1 MLPLFS
7 RMPLLDTEIMGVTL
21 LSYKKVTTMTRLK
34 ECNKKGQEK
43 EDPFARIL
51 HSTRFLEV
59 RELLPVITSLSS
71 TRPLTWWG
79 SRLQKYGN
87 ENSVQDLARKGGK
100 GSVKQRRSG
109 LNGNAYNESNMEHI
123 YVHFCLWISHAEA
136 TLYCQDIISWLQM
149 TDFMRFPSLLHY
161 THDIRVEEQS
171 VMSRDI
177 MTVFSSTD
185 YLSSRVT
192 KRVYSFSW

>member
-71 TRPLTWWG
+71 TRPLT
-79 SRLQKYGN
+79 
-87 ENSVQDLARKGGK
+87 
-100 GSVKQRRSG
+100 
-109 LNGNAYNESNMEHI
+109 
-123 YVHFCLWISHAEA
+123 
-136 TLYCQDIISWLQM
+136 
-149 TDFMRFPSLLHY
+149 
-161 THDIRVEEQS
+161 
-171 VMSRDI
+171 
-177 MTVFSSTD
+177 
-185 YLSSRVT
+185 
-192 KRVYSFSW
+192 